1 MFVRN
6 KKLLAAS
13 YFIAIF
19 GAVLFVQRASASA
32 ATITVSGGCSIE
44 NAVASANADANT
56 GGCTGSGTYGDDTIS
71 IPAGTWTLA
80 SQPNATGN
88 TTITG
93 AGQGQTIID
102 GGGTVDGLGCDGS
115 AGKKN
120 FVVSH
125 LTITGTPNG
134 AIGSELC
141 NLAVNDVEIT
151 NGSSGAIFANLSEE
165 GENYT
170 FDVSN
175 VYIHGNELAVAIGI
189 IVDSTSTGGVTVD
202 SHITNVTIVNNTVL
216 SPIPYQMGIL
226 INDKY
231 GDGNVLNTWIR
242 NATISN
248 GDNSIAIQSFT
259 NNTGHAS
266 LSLINNTLVGNH
278 SDSVS
283 PLAGGLTLGGDTGSQ
298 IIASLQNNIFN
309 DNTANC
315 YIDGGPA
322 MVINSLGY
330 NLADDATC
338 GTATLG
344 DQFNVATIQDFLGPV
359 QNNGGLVPTME
370 LLAGSTAIDAGSS
383 ESGLETDARGIA
395 RPQGS
400 AYDIGAFEVQQA
412 GSGNNSG
419 GNAGQNT
426 NNSGSGGSSGGSL
439 AETGAHLISPVL
451 LLLALTSATYG
462 TIRLARKK
470 NLYRSINR

>member
-80 SQPNATGN
+80 SQPNVTGN

-93 AGQGQTIID
+93 AGQGQTIVD
-102 GGGTVDGLGCDGS
+102 GGGTVNGLGCDGS
-115 AGKKN
+115 AAKKN
-120 FVVSH
+120 FIVSH
-125 LTITGTPNG
+125 LTITGTPDG
-134 AIGSELC
+134 ALASELC
-141 NLAVNDVEIT
+141 NIAINDVEIT
-151 NGSSGAIFANLSEE
+151 NVSGGAIYANLSQE
-165 GENYT
+165 GESYT
-170 FDVSN
+170 FDASN
-175 VYIHGNELAVAIGI
+175 LYIHGNEIYVAIGI
-189 IVDSTSTGGVTVD
+189 IVDSTSNGGVSVD
-202 SHITNVTIVNNTVL
+202 THITNVTITDNTVV
-216 SPIPYQMGIL
+216 SPAPYVMGIL
-226 INDKY
+226 LNDKY

-248 GDNSIAIQSFT
+248 GDNSIAIQSYT
-259 NNTGHAS
+259 NNAGQAS

-283 PLAGGLTLGGDTGSQ
+283 PLAGGLSLGGDTGSRMT
-298 IIASLQNNIFN
+298 ASLQNNIFA
-309 DNTANC
+309 DNTDNC
-315 YIDGGPA
+315 YIDGDAGPSV
-322 MVINSLGY
+322 VINSLGY

-338 GTATLG
+338 GTAATG

-359 QNNGGLVPTME
+359 QDNGGLIPTMA

-412 GSGNNSG
+412 GSGNNNNGS
-419 GNAGQNT
+419 GNAGDNT
-426 NNSGSGGSSGGSL
+426 SNNGSGGGL

-451 LLLALTSATYG
+451 LVLALAGGTYG
-462 TIRLARKK
+462 TIRIARKK
-470 NLYRSINR
+470 NLYRSNSR